1 MDGDEGV
8 VQRLRVLERGAL
20 EQRAVDVPEEQ

>member
-8 VQRLRVLERGAL
+8 VQRLRVLERSAL